1 MLDAL
6 VITLREGVEAALIIG
21 ITVAYLAKIG
31 RPELRKTV
39 YAGLVSAFVASIA
52 IAVALSKTNFNPD
65 LFEGWIMLVASFF
78 VVSMVVFMAKASKSL
93 KGNIEKRVG
102 GFASTGSKFGIFAFV
117 FLMVL
122 REGVETVLIL
132 SAVSLTTSELFGF
145 LGTLIGVALSILFGV
160 MFVRGSVR
168 INLGKFFK
176 VTTVILIFVAI
187 QLAIS
192 GLHELSENGVLPST
206 KREMSLIG
214 PIVRNDIFF
223 FITMLALAAMMVLF
237 ESRRRGPAPVS
248 ELESKAEQ
256 RKAAWTARR
265 ERLWTTSVYVSS
277 FIFIILVTAQFIYA
291 KSTTALSPAR
301 DVTFQNGKATIQVDD
316 MQTGEL
322 RRYETQ
328 LHGQNVRFLIYKKPN
343 DKITTIMDACSICG
357 SVGFY
362 NNGAQGITCKNC
374 NAPIN
379 PQTVGEG
386 GGCNP
391 IPLVADISGNSV
403 TITELELSNS
413 ASKIKE

>member
-1 MLDAL
+1 MLEAL

-21 ITVAYLAKIG
+21 ITLAYLAKIG

-39 YAGLVSAFVASIA
+39 YAGLVSAFVASVA
-52 IAVALSKTNFNPD
+52 IAVALSKTNYNPD

-78 VVSMVVFMAKASKSL
+78 VVSMVVFMARAAKSL
-93 KGNIEKRVG
+93 MGDIEKKVG
-102 GFASTGSKFGIFAFV
+102 GLADAGSRFGIFAFV

-132 SAVSLTTSELFGF
+132 SAVTLTTNELFAF

-160 MFVRGSVR
+160 TFVRGSVR

-176 VTTVILIFVAI
+176 VTTVILIFVAC

-192 GLHELSENGVLPST
+192 GLHELSENGVIPSS
-206 KREMSLIG
+206 KRQMAIIG

-223 FITMLALAAMMVLF
+223 FVTMLALAAMMVLF
-237 ESRRRGPAPVS
+237 ESRRRGPAPDVVHQ
-248 ELESKAEQ
+248 SKAEQ
-256 RKAAWTARR
+256 RKAEWSARR
-265 ERLWTTSVYVSS
+265 ERLWTTAVYVSS

-291 KSTTALSPAR
+291 KSTTALSPAS
-301 DVTFQNGKATIQVDD
+301 DVAFTDGKATIQVGD
-316 MQTGEL
+316 MQLGEL
-322 RRYETQ
+322 RRYASQ
-328 LHGQNVRFLIYKKPN
+328 LHGQPVRFLIYKKPN
-343 DKITTIMDACSICG
+343 GKIATIMDACSICG

-391 IPLVADISGNSV
+391 IPLVADVNGNSV